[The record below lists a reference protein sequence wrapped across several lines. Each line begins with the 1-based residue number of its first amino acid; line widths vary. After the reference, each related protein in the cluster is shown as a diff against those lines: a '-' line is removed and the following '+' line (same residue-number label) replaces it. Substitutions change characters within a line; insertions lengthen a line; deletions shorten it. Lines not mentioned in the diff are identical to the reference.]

1 MSFSMYSNGKNLFK
15 TTKTSEHM
23 KPLDGMRVL
32 STCWI
37 VLLHTKILLG
47 NHSINPLKALT
58 VREINYFPS
67 NFPVFNRI
75 IFSGRERCKSSRTYI
90 WSHCC
95 RYIFFPKRFFSVH
108 GILPKYQYQRLLRC
122 SFAIYP

>member
-1 MSFSMYSNGKNLFK
+1 MLRSFNCNKHTSFKKHFFFSTAKPHPLLMSFSMYSNGKNLFK
-15 TTKTSEHM
+15 TTKSSEHM

-58 VREINYFPS
+58 VR
-67 NFPVFNRI
+67 
-75 IFSGRERCKSSRTYI
+75 
-90 WSHCC
+90 
-95 RYIFFPKRFFSVH
+95 
-108 GILPKYQYQRLLRC
+108 
-122 SFAIYP
+122 